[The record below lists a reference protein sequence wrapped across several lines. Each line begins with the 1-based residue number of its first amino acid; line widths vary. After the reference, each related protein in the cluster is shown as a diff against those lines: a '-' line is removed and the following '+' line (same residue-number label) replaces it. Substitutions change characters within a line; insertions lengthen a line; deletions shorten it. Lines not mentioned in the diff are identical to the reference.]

1 MDALKFRESAL
12 NRWKFW
18 LGMWKDLPS
27 VAFWGIKVKDLNDT
41 SCVVVVPFNYRSKN
55 PFRSIYFGALSGAA
69 ELATGLL
76 CKKLILERGNF
87 SMLVTGFRAEFTK
100 KATSATFF
108 TCDQGKE
115 LAHILDNMINAGD
128 SAVYEMKAI
137 GKNAD
142 GADIMTAYI
151 QWSFKRK

>member
-1 MDALKFRESAL
+1 MDALKFKESAL

-115 LAHILDNMINAGD
+115 LAVAAGRV
-128 SAVYEMKAI
+128 SAATFPFRASRDHRIEGLRPARRQ
-137 GKNAD
+137 GN
-142 GADIMTAYI
+142 
-151 QWSFKRK
+151 